1 MTNGLFSKIFPIA
14 LIAVSVLA
22 AEIPV
27 ARAERTKVNCE
38 AVMQEATAGKTTKEI
53 ASDLKISVSS
63 VHRCKQAA
71 HRKAAAATSSN
82 AASPAAS
89 PKP

>member
-1 MTNGLFSKIFPIA
+1 VRNGLLTKLLPIA
-14 LIAVSVLA
+14 LITVSVFGA
-22 AEIPV
+22 QIPI
-27 ARAERTKVNCE
+27 ARAERTKVDYD
-38 AVMQEATAGKTTKEI
+38 AVMQEVAAGKTTKEI
-53 ASDLKISVSS
+53 ASDLKVSVSS

-71 HRKAAAATSSN
+71 KRKAAAANASN

>member
-1 MTNGLFSKIFPIA
+1 MTNGVLKKLFPIA
-14 LIAVSVLA
+14 LIAVSVFGA
-22 AEIPV
+22 QIPI
-27 ARAERTKVNCE
+27 ARAERTKVDCD
-38 AVMQEATAGKTTKEI
+38 AVMQEVTAGKTTKEI

-82 AASPAAS
+82 EASPAAS